1 MLVLILVC
9 FISNACI
16 CISISIS
23 MFYQQCVCCE
33 FIKEGIKLF
42 KFSKLL
48 RKDNSDD
55 MRKMVLIEEI
65 QSANRAL
72 NAAYMGFNN
81 ALEPDMIDCYIYEVN
96 SIQMRYKLLIENA
109 KSLGITYD
117 KNVLPEPVNPSCEVN
132 VQSLL

>member
-1 MLVLILVC
+1 
-9 FISNACI
+9 
-16 CISISIS
+16 
-23 MFYQQCVCCE
+23 
-33 FIKEGIKLF
+33 
-42 KFSKLL
+42 
-48 RKDNSDD
+48 

-117 KNVLPEPVNPSCEVN
+117 KNVLPEPVNPSCDVN